1 MNWDERYAT
10 EDYRFGTE
18 PNAFL
23 VSEARRIP
31 AGARV
36 LAVADGEGRNGV
48 YLAGRGARVHSVDGS
63 AVAVEKARRLA
74 TARGVTLE
82 LEHADLFHW
91 HWPVGA
97 YDAVVAI
104 FVQFITA
111 EDRPA
116 FFARLKDALKPSGV
130 LLVEGYRIEQLAYGT
145 GGPRDASHLYTE
157 EMLATAFTD
166 MQIESLHAYDAVIE
180 EGTGHSGMSALI
192 DLVAVKRG

>member
-23 VSEARRIP
+23 VAEAHRIRP
-31 AGARV
+31 GAHV

-48 YLAGRGARVHSVDGS
+48 YLAGRGALVHSVDGS

-82 LEHADLFHW
+82 LERADLFHW
-91 HWPVGA
+91 RWPVAA

-104 FVQFITA
+104 FVQFVTA

-116 FFARLKDALKPSGV
+116 FFARLKEALGPGGV
-130 LLVEGYRIEQLAYGT
+130 LLLEGYRIEQLAYGT
-145 GGPRDASHLYTE
+145 GGPRDASHLYSE
-157 EMLATAFTD
+157 GMLATAFAD
-166 MQIESLHAYDAVIE
+166 MQIISLRAYDAVIE

-192 DLVAVKRG
+192 DLVAVKRS